1 MSEGTEASVGS
12 KRRSRF
18 SSLDNAPDSQKDQ
31 NSAASLREQEDLI
44 IQKELEESQ
53 NNAKKQRTISM
64 KDTIDLAF
72 SHPSAQDAIQ
82 AAAARAAE
90 ISKELNSK
98 IALVSSILMHNS
110 APTSNSERK
119 AAYRPLLLD
128 KLGQYKLYTHI
139 ILTYLHTYISYIH
152 IIYVIHIHKY
162 IYIRTTI
169 EIIPLSSWIVYMLYD
184 YSYICTHVLC
194 IVDDIHLYECIC
206 ARQST

>member
-1 MSEGTEASVGS
+1 MSNVDGAETSVGS

-18 SSLDNAPDSQKDQ
+18 SSLGDAQKD
-31 NSAASLREQEDLI
+31 NTTNVSLREQEDLI
-44 IQKELEESQ
+44 IQREIEESE

-128 KLGQYKLYTHI
+128 KLGRYFL
-139 ILTYLHTYISYIH
+139 
-152 IIYVIHIHKY
+152 
-162 IYIRTTI
+162 
-169 EIIPLSSWIVYMLYD
+169 
-184 YSYICTHVLC
+184 
-194 IVDDIHLYECIC
+194 
-206 ARQST
+206 

>member
-1 MSEGTEASVGS
+1 MSGVDGLETSVGS

-18 SSLDNAPDSQKDQ
+18 SSLDTNESHS
-31 NSAASLREQEDLI
+31 NYYSLRAQEDLI

-53 NNAKKQRTISM
+53 NNSKKQRTISI

-128 KLGQYKLYTHI
+128 KLGYK
-139 ILTYLHTYISYIH
+139 S
-152 IIYVIHIHKY
+152 
-162 IYIRTTI
+162 
-169 EIIPLSSWIVYMLYD
+169 
-184 YSYICTHVLC
+184 
-194 IVDDIHLYECIC
+194 
-206 ARQST
+206 

>member
-1 MSEGTEASVGS
+1 MSNVDGAETSVGS

-18 SSLDNAPDSQKDQ
+18 SSLGDAQKDITTS
-31 NSAASLREQEDLI
+31 NVSLREQEDLI
-44 IQKELEESQ
+44 IQREIEESE

-98 IALVSSILMHNS
+98 IALVSSILMLNS
-110 APTSNSERK
+110 ASSSNSERK

-128 KLGQYKLYTHI
+128 KLGR
-139 ILTYLHTYISYIH
+139 YL
-152 IIYVIHIHKY
+152 
-162 IYIRTTI
+162 
-169 EIIPLSSWIVYMLYD
+169 L
-184 YSYICTHVLC
+184 
-194 IVDDIHLYECIC
+194 
-206 ARQST
+206 